1 MRLIRAKDLGYE
13 PAGTIF
19 SNVDDLSAERI
30 HKLKDKC
37 CDDIEISGFNLMC
50 GGDERGFFNACIHMP
65 SYVSLNNGVPIRL
78 SDEDWLDSCDTSTA
92 DFEEKDLVVVWDK
105 DEIRHM
111 IDIFQLALDKLEAQ

>member
-1 MRLIRAKDLGYE
+1 
-13 PAGTIF
+13 
-19 SNVDDLSAERI
+19 
-30 HKLKDKC
+30 
-37 CDDIEISGFNLMC
+37 
-50 GGDERGFFNACIHMP
+50 MP

-78 SDEDWLDSCDTSTA
+78 SDEDWLDLCDTSTA